1 MRLMQFPQALEA
13 VLETLER
20 MRDERAH
27 RPCASRSALDALN
40 QVAPARSS
48 DNVRETKIDPP
59 SPSLRRVD
67 SDKIEQLAS
76 VQSRVCACTKCPN
89 PARPR
94 TQPAFGVGNPPARTM
109 LTRAAPGPAG
119 EPQCE

>member
-20 MRDERAH
+20 IRDERAH

-59 SPSLRRVD
+59 SPSLRRAG

-76 VQSRVCACTKCPN
+76 VQSRVCACTKCRN
-89 PARPR
+89 SASSR
-94 TQPAFGVGNPPARTM
+94 TKTIFGVVKP
-109 LTRAAPGPAG
+109 
-119 EPQCE
+119 EPEI